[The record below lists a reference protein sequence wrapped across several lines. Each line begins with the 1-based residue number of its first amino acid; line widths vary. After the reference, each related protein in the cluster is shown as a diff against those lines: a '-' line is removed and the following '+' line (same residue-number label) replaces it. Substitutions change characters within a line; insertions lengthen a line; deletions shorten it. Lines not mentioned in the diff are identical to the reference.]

1 VGVEELRSAI
11 LAVDAIDAV
20 LAGSAVNAGSAV
32 SAVIAVL
39 TGLAVRTVGTIDAIL
54 PGRAGQTHVTVVA
67 RTASERQRA
76 GHQAG
81 YQQLKPSSSFSHP
94 FVSFVL
100 LGSVF
105 AGTIPAAPLTKTV
118 FYFLPTA
125 ISSYLPTGSNS
136 PADEDAFSEAIAVPV
151 FHGRVGRNQFPIN
164 SSFHEFSASL
174 AAQSFPNSPA

>member
-11 LAVDAIDAV
+11 LAADAVDAV
-20 LAGSAVNAGSAV
+20 LAGGAVNAG

-39 TGLAVRTVGTIDAIL
+39 TGLAVRTVRTIDAIL

-81 YQQLKPSSSFSHP
+81 YQQLEPSSSFSHP
-94 FVSFVL
+94 FVSFIL

-105 AGTIPAAPLTKTV
+105 AGTIPAAPLKKTV
-118 FYFLPTA
+118 FYFLPAA
-125 ISSYLPTGSNS
+125 ISSYRRRGQFLLLMRMLP
-136 PADEDAFSEAIAVPV
+136 V
-151 FHGRVGRNQFPIN
+151 
-164 SSFHEFSASL
+164 
-174 AAQSFPNSPA
+174 